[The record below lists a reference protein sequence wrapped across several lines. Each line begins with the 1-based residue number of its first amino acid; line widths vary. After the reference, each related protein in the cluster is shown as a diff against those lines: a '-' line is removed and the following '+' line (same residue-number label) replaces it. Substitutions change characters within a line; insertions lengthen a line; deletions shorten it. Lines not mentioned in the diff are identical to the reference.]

1 MKFNHRGFTMIELIG
16 ALIIIAI
23 LTVATGFTA
32 TNVVH
37 RSRVDATTA
46 DLQVFASDMEA
57 VLEDIGVVE
66 LDDASTAES
75 QAKIREYLA
84 MIEANYTHL
93 YFDRTTLAATRDGF
107 TINTVEAIDPWGQKY
122 LLTYNT
128 SRTKGQPGTC
138 ILSSS
143 GPNMAME
150 NDQYPTGN
158 FSDDICVIITPKS

>member
-1 MKFNHRGFTMIELIG
+1 MKFNRKGFTMIELIG
-16 ALIIIAI
+16 ALVIIAI
-23 LTVATGFTA
+23 LTVAIGFTS

-66 LDDASTAES
+66 LDNASTTEGRARI
-75 QAKIREYLA
+75 QEYLA
-84 MIEANYTHL
+84 MIEASYTHL
-93 YFDRTTLAATRDGF
+93 YFDRTTLVVTKDGF
-107 TINTVEAIDPWGQKY
+107 TINTAEAVDPWNQKY

-138 ILSSS
+138 ILSSA
-143 GPNMAME
+143 GPNMYMS
-150 NDQYPTGN
+150 NDTYASGD